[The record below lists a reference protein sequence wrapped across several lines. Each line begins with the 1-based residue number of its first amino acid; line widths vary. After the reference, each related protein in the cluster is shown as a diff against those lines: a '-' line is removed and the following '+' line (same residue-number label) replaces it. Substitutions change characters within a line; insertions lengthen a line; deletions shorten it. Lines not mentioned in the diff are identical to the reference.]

1 MRLVALSI
9 LLALFAPA
17 PAPPLASVEPELLV
31 FAAASLTESVQE
43 IATAFQTQTGT
54 RVTFSFG
61 SSGDLARQIEA
72 GAPADAFLSADTGM
86 MDKVEGK
93 GLVRREDR
101 REFLSNTLVVVVPAD
116 SATAIGSAEDLA
128 ALPKLALADPASVP
142 AGIYAKKWLEGAG
155 VWREIEPKVVPTLDV
170 RACLSAVASGAVL
183 AGVVYVT
190 DAAVSQKVRIAW
202 VVADGPQILYSFA
215 PVAASRR
222 AAAAKAF
229 LDFAGGSEGRA
240 VFERRGFRTLPA
252 SAR

>member
-1 MRLVALSI
+1 MRLALGV

-17 PAPPLASVEPELLV
+17 QPPPPASADRELLV

-43 IATAFQTQTGT
+43 IAAAFQSRTGT

-86 MDKVEGK
+86 MDRIEGE

-101 REFLSNTLVVVVPAD
+101 REFLSNTLVVVVPVD
-116 SATAIGSAEDLA
+116 STTSIGSAGDLA

-142 AGIYAKKWLEGAG
+142 AGLYAKKWLEDAG
-155 VWREIEPKVVPTLDV
+155 VWKQIEPKVVPTLDV
-170 RACLSAVASGAVL
+170 RACLAAVASGAMP
-183 AGVVYVT
+183 AGVVYIT
-190 DAAVSQKVRIAW
+190 DAAVSEKVRIAW
-202 VVADGPQILYSFA
+202 VVADGPRILYSFA
-215 PVAASRR
+215 PVAASKR

-229 LDFAGGSEGRA
+229 LEFAGGSEGRA
-240 VFERRGFRTLPA
+240 VFERRGFRTLPV

>member
-1 MRLVALSI
+1 MARLV
-9 LLALFAPA
+9 LLLLVSLGFSAPT
-17 PAPPLASVEPELLV
+17 PASANPELLV

-43 IATAFQTQTGT
+43 IATAFQTRTGT

-86 MDKVEGK
+86 MDRIEGK

-101 REFLSNTLVVVVPAD
+101 REFLSNTLVVVVPVD
-116 SATAIGSAEDLA
+116 STTSIGSAGGLA

-142 AGIYAKKWLEGAG
+142 AGLYAKKWLEDAG
-155 VWREIEPKVVPTLDV
+155 VWKQIEPKVVPTLDV
-170 RACLSAVASGAVL
+170 RACLAAVASGAMP
-183 AGVVYVT
+183 AGVVYIT
-190 DAAVSQKVRIAW
+190 DAAVSEKVRIAW
-202 VVADGPQILYSFA
+202 VVADGPRILYSFA
-215 PVAASRR
+215 PVAASKR

-229 LDFAGGSEGRA
+229 LEFAGGSEGRA
-240 VFERRGFRTLPA
+240 VFERRGFRTLPV